1 MASTPPPAVR
11 TPQPELDLRL
21 EADDRPGQDTVGVLV
36 PDIGIPFFASTV
48 AALSRRLRNRGL
60 RMQVVDHNDEP
71 QREQDELEAFARR
84 GVRGVIVSS
93 CLQTAPPL
101 DLPLVFFDR
110 RVAGAPAWVGTDNE
124 QSARALITRLLEQD
138 LLPLPTAYLGG
149 PMELSSNR
157 DRWVGWTA
165 ALRAK
170 GHDPEAQPRLDGSF
184 SPERGYTAM
193 ARLEREH
200 AGVRS
205 VFTASYTILMGV
217 LAWLAEHPGSFPGLR
232 IATFDDHPL
241 LGLLS
246 PRVSAAVQDAD
257 GLARASLAALL
268 DAGAP
273 RRVEVPAVIRIRP

>member
-1 MASTPPPAVR
+1 MSSSPPVAHAPRPEA
-11 TPQPELDLRL
+11 TAQPHDSGHRE
-21 EADDRPGQDTVGVLV
+21 PDTVGVLV

-48 AALSRRLRNRGL
+48 AALSRRLRSRGL

-71 QREQDELEAFARR
+71 QREQEELQAFIRR
-84 GVRGVIVSS
+84 GVRGVVVSS
-93 CLQTAPPL
+93 CLQNAPNV
-101 DLPLVFFDR
+101 DIPLVFFDR

-124 QSARALITRLLEQD
+124 QSTRTLITRLLEQD
-138 LLPLPTAYLGG
+138 LLPLPTAYIGG

-170 GHDPEAQPRLDGSF
+170 GHDPEAQPRMDGSF

-200 AGVRS
+200 PGVRS
-205 VFTASYTILMGV
+205 VFTAAYTILSGA
-217 LAWLAEHPGSFPGLR
+217 LAWLAEHPAAFPGLR

-246 PRVSAAVQDAD
+246 PRVSAAVQDSD

-273 RRVEVPAVIRIRP
+273 RRLEVPAVIRIRP